1 MKIFIV
7 CPRLCYGGAERVAV
21 SLANGFVSRGH
32 QVQMMSN
39 LYDEITFHVDED
51 VILSNLV
58 SSNKNKIIKWL
69 SAIINIRNVCKKEKP
84 DVIIGIMEL
93 CSFVSRIATVGMD
106 IPVIATEHDAFE
118 RPKSAPMPF
127 ILKMTKFYLNRIYTK
142 VTVLT
147 AADKL
152 AIGRKLN
159 NVVVMPNPLALKPI
173 KEFLDKEKIILAAG
187 RVDSWHYKGFDVL
200 IKAWGKIAG
209 KFPEWRLQI
218 AGVSKNSDTVPF
230 LNHIAEQCGCK
241 NRIEYLGFQDD
252 MRSLYQKSSIFV
264 LSSRY
269 EGFGLV
275 LIEAMSQGCACV
287 ASDYLGRQKE
297 IITNSQEGI
306 VCLPENINA
315 LADSIEQLLID
326 SNYRHEVQSNAI
338 QRSEYYSIDKTV
350 ERWENLFNTILK

>member
-1 MKIFIV
+1 MKILIV
-7 CPRLCYGGAERVAV
+7 CPRLCHGGAERVAV

-32 QVQMMSN
+32 QVQMMSD

-58 SSNKNKIIKWL
+58 SYNKNKIIKWL
-69 SAIINIRNVCKKEKP
+69 SAIANIRNACKKEKP

-159 NVVVMPNPLALKPI
+159 NAVVMPNPLALKPT
-173 KEFLDKEKIILAAG
+173 KELLHKEKIILAAG
-187 RVDSWHYKGFDVL
+187 RVDNWHCKGFDILVR
-200 IKAWGKIAG
+200 AWGKIA
-209 KFPEWRLQI
+209 KKYPEWKLEI
-218 AGVSKNSDTVPF
+218 AGVYLNAETRPF
-230 LNHIAEQCGCK
+230 LDGIAMENGVSDSVV
-241 NRIEYLGFQDD
+241 YLGFVDD
-252 MRSLYQKSSIFV
+252 MKSLYKKSSIFV

-287 ASDYLGRQKE
+287 ASDYMGRQKE
-297 IITNSQEGI
+297 IITNAREGI
-306 VCLPENINA
+306 TCLPENVNA
-315 LADSIEQLLID
+315 LADSIEQLLVD
-326 SNYRHEVQSNAI
+326 SNYRHAVQSNAI